1 MGIKIILILT
11 LAVGEIIY
19 RDIMRYNAILENN
32 WKSSNYLFSKYSMFF
47 IDQRGYIQAFET
59 LVMLFFCLFFSS
71 CMC

>member
-32 WKSSNYLFSKYSMFF
+32 
-47 IDQRGYIQAFET
+47 
-59 LVMLFFCLFFSS
+59 
-71 CMC
+71 